1 MQQSTTAN
9 TMLPPNSGPDI
20 DGVKALDAAIAKA
33 RPSFVDLTKT
43 ANNPH
48 FKSSYAPLE
57 DVLAAV
63 TPALA
68 KEKVSIST
76 AGVLAGERFY
86 FCTTLTHADGGWRC
100 SYFPVTDPAPQK
112 VGGTETYAQR
122 YNICGL
128 LGITAGAD
136 DDGNAASGIKSTKR
150 GSSNGKT
157 ATAAASFNDGW

>member
-1 MQQSTTAN
+1 
-9 TMLPPNSGPDI
+9 MLPPNSGPDI

-33 RPSFVDLTKT
+33 RPNFVDLTKT

-86 FCTTLTHADGGWRC
+86 FCTTLTHAGGGWRC

-136 DDGNAASGIKSTKR
+136 DDGNTASGIKAKR
-150 GSSNGKT
+150 GSSNGK
-157 ATAAASFNDGW
+157 AAPASAAPSFNDGW

>member
-1 MQQSTTAN
+1 
-9 TMLPPNSGPDI
+9 MLPPNSGPDI
-20 DGVKALDAAIAKA
+20 DGVKALDAAIANA
-33 RPSFVDLTKT
+33 RPNFVDLTKT

-48 FKSSYAPLE
+48 FGSSYAPLE
-57 DVLAAV
+57 TVLGAV

-68 KEKVSIST
+68 NQGVSIST

-86 FCTTLTHADGGWRC
+86 FVTTLTHKDGGWRC

-112 VGGTETYAQR
+112 VGGCETYAQR

-150 GSSNGKT
+150 GSSNGKP